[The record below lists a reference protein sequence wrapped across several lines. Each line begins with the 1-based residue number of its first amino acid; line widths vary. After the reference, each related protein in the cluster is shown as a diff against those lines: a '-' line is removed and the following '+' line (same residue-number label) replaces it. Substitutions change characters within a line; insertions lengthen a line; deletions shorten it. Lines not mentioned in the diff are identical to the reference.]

1 MPKWCTPSATGV
13 HCHLAACVEL
23 RAHFENCFWLVN
35 KFDAIEQLDDNSALF
50 IGDFIQ
56 LALTKKNN
64 VYKWG
69 FRIDTRGNS
78 LGVFP
83 QEPGSAVEE
92 TN

>member
-13 HCHLAACVEL
+13 HCVKL

-35 KFDAIEQLDDNSALF
+35 KFDAIEQLDGNSTLF

-64 VYKWG
+64 VYK
-69 FRIDTRGNS
+69 
-78 LGVFP
+78 
-83 QEPGSAVEE
+83 
-92 TN
+92 